1 MQFNQSTSDKREFTT
16 FDLQCTILFY
26 IKCIHAEELEVHS
39 ILFIDHDVERTCEEI
54 IVGDNLMFQMCSS
67 PYPSPISP
75 AFSIQRNEKAKK
87 I

>member
-16 FDLQCTILFY
+16 FDLQCIILFY
-26 IKCIHAEELEVHS
+26 IKCILAEELAVHS
-39 ILFIDHDVERTCEEI
+39 ILFIGHDVERTCEEI